1 MSAVRFGLV
10 ISLLLIAVSLAGCSD
25 RAVDPST
32 RLTILAVNASVGRA
46 AFHLDC
52 APSGGDVGNAA
63 RACAAVATEPELITN
78 PKPFTCLGG
87 TFSWWDITITGRLN
101 GHPIRTQT
109 STCWTPQMA
118 MIDRLGIGWQSLQAH
133 LLPRR
138 REAVLPGIQRTFPAG
153 LLQPGDLV
161 ICDILGHKLEN
172 GVRTEFGTSSAGYG
186 GKNATSVVLSVTHNP
201 DGSVRASCHQGSA

>member
-1 MSAVRFGLV
+1 VSTVRFGLV
-10 ISLLLIAVSLAGCSD
+10 ISLLLIAVSLVGCSD
-25 RAVDPST
+25 RVVDPST

-46 AFHLDC
+46 VFHLDC
-52 APSGGDVGNAA
+52 TPPGGDVGNAA
-63 RACAAVATEPELITN
+63 RACAAVATQPELVTN
-78 PKPFTCLGG
+78 PKPFTCAGG

-138 REAVLPGIQRTFPAG
+138 RQAVPPGIQRTFPAG

-161 ICDILGHKLEN
+161 TCDILGHKLEI
-172 GVRTEFGTSSAGYG
+172 GVRTQFGTSSAGYG
-186 GKNATSVVLSVTHNP
+186 GKNVISVVLSVTHNR
-201 DGSVRASCHQGSA
+201 DGSVTASCRRGNA